1 MRRGRARSL
10 WLLVCG
16 LASACDARAAGVS
29 DPRFVAGARAAL
41 QTYADIAAAGYA
53 DSAGSARALAAAI
66 DRLLATPSAETLAGA
81 RSAWLQARIP
91 YAQTE
96 AFRFYDG
103 PIDAVER
110 WVNSWPI
117 DENYVE
123 SEASAERL
131 GLIQDS
137 AQYPLLSDDVL
148 ARLNMRDGETSI
160 STGYHVL
167 EFLLW
172 GRDQNPVGPGQ
183 RPFSDFVE
191 EAQPAAT
198 AASTIARRRA
208 YLRSAAGLLVR
219 QLEQVAQAWT
229 GAYRAYFLALP
240 PSAAMGLAVKGMGSL
255 SGPELSGERLS
266 VAYETKDQENEHSC
280 FSDSTSA
287 DLSADALGLQ
297 NLCLGRYQRLDGSA
311 IHGRGLCD
319 ALQLL
324 AAEPATRLKRQCA
337 ASLAALRAIPSPF
350 DRAILGSDT
359 EPGRKAIA
367 GAIEALRAQSE
378 TLAELAAL
386 LQVGLSASARTP

>member
-1 MRRGRARSL
+1 MTRRRAVSL
-10 WLLVCG
+10 GIVLCG
-16 LASACDARAAGVS
+16 LGGACDAKPAGVS
-29 DPRFVAGARAAL
+29 DPRLVAGARAAL

-53 DSAGSARALAAAI
+53 DSARAARALAAAI
-66 DRLLATPSAETLAGA
+66 DRLLAAPSEETLAAA
-81 RSAWLQARIP
+81 RRAWLQARIP

-172 GRDQNPVGPGQ
+172 GRDQNPLGPGQ

-191 EAQPAAT
+191 QAQPAT
-198 AASTIARRRA
+198 TARRRA

-219 QLEQVAQAWT
+219 QLEQVAEAWT
-229 GAYRAYFLALP
+229 GAYRARFLALQ
-240 PSAAMGLAVKGMGSL
+240 PSAAIGLAVKGMGSL

-280 FSDSTSA
+280 FSDSTLE
-287 DLSADALGLQ
+287 DLRADALGLQ
-297 NLCLGRYQRLDGSA
+297 NVCLGRYQRPDGSA
-311 IHGRGLCD
+311 IQGRGVCD

-324 AAEPATRLKRQCA
+324 AAEPAARLKRQCA
-337 ASLAALRAIPSPF
+337 ASLAALQAIPAPF
-350 DRAILGSDT
+350 DRAILGSDSA
-359 EPGRKAIA
+359 PGRKAIA
-367 GAIEALRAQSE
+367 AAIVALRAQSD

>member
-1 MRRGRARSL
+1 MRRRSAFSI
-10 WLLVCG
+10 WLVLCS
-16 LASACDARAAGVS
+16 LASACDATGAGVS
-29 DPRFVAGARAAL
+29 DARFVERARAAL
-41 QTYADIAAAGYA
+41 QTYAEIAGAAYA
-53 DSAGSARALAAAI
+53 DSARSARALAAAI
-66 DRLLATPSAETLAGA
+66 DGLLAAPSAEALAGA
-81 RSAWLQARIP
+81 RRAWLQSRIP

-137 AQYPLLSDDVL
+137 ARYPLLAGEVL

-172 GRDQNPVGPGQ
+172 GRDQNPAGPGE

-191 EAQPAAT
+191 PPQSEHT
-198 AASTIARRRA
+198 AAATIARRRA
-208 YLRSAAGLLVR
+208 YLRSAAGLLAQ
-219 QLEQVAQAWT
+219 QLEQVAQAWN
-229 GAYRAYFLALP
+229 GSYRTQFLALP
-240 PSAAMGLAVKGMGSL
+240 PAAAMGLAVKGMGSL
-255 SGPELSGERLS
+255 SGPELAGERLS

-280 FSDSTSA
+280 FSDSTLA
-287 DLSADALGLQ
+287 DLTGDALGLQ
-297 NLCLGRYQRLDGSA
+297 NLCLGRYRRLDGSS
-311 IHGRGLCD
+311 IHGSGLCD

-324 AAEPATRLKRQCA
+324 AADPATRLKRQCA
-337 ASLAALRAIPSPF
+337 ASLAAVRAIPAPF
-350 DRAILGSDT
+350 DRAILGSDSA
-359 EPGRKAIA
+359 PGRRAVAAAIQ
-367 GAIEALRAQSE
+367 ALRAQSD

-386 LQVGLSASARTP
+386 LQVGLTTSARTP